1 MRPGHDPGHCVRHRY
16 MCRCLYQSPGS
27 VRRLR
32 RLLYPVPAPECA
44 LGHHYFLF
52 LLCSVP
58 CTQTAIVLGSW
69 IPSLK
74 CQPSPRQTLCPQS
87 ASHQISTCPSR
98 VAFWSRRPVLRPSN
112 SRSRS
117 PRFADQWTEECFS
130 WPFKVLKPSPQLY
143 DWSTF
148 RIATGPHL
156 SDLSA
161 PRCRVTVGS
170 TFSFLWAPTSPPP
183 AASR

>member
-1 MRPGHDPGHCVRHRY
+1 M
-16 MCRCLYQSPGS
+16 
-27 VRRLR
+27 
-32 RLLYPVPAPECA
+32 
-44 LGHHYFLF
+44 
-52 LLCSVP
+52 
-58 CTQTAIVLGSW
+58 LGSW

-170 TFSFLWAPTSPPP
+170 TFSFLWTPNLHHQQHPDEIQVASKDIQYTTIRPRGGKKGHHETPGPRGRPPIGFYLPAQVGVLLEPRGQMSP
-183 AASR
+183 A